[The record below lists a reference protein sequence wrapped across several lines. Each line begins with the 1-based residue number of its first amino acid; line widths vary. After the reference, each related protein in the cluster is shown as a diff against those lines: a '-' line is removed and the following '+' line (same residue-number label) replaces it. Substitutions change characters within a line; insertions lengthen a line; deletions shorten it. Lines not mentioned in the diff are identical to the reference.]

1 MMIVETFAECRE
13 AATGSVGLVPT
24 LGFVHEGHLDLMERC
39 RRENDLVVS
48 SLFVNPLQFNEAVDF
63 DAYPRK
69 FERDARLMEAAGV
82 DVLFAPPPDEM
93 FPLEPVTR
101 VVVGGITDAMEGAHR
116 PGHFE
121 GVATVVTK
129 LLAGIQPDRAY
140 FGKKDAQQL
149 AMVTRLTM
157 DLSLPAEI
165 VPCSTVREADG
176 LALSSRNVRLPPG
189 SRDDAVRLS
198 KGLFAAADLV
208 AAGERSSVVLE
219 QTVSEGLSGMAV
231 EYVTLADRVT
241 AQPMADLDRPGF
253 LAGAIEVGGVRL
265 IDNVWLDPDGTS
277 DRGSL
282 LDRTSILYR
291 GDE

>member
-1 MMIVETFAECRE
+1 MKIVETFADCR
-13 AATGSVGLVPT
+13 AAAQGSVGLVPT
-24 LGFVHEGHLDLMERC
+24 LGFVHEGHLDLMARC
-39 RRENDLVVS
+39 RRENDQVIS
-48 SLFVNPLQFNEAVDF
+48 SLFVNPIQFNEPSDF

-69 FERDARLMEAAGV
+69 FERDARLIEGAGV
-82 DVLFAPPPDEM
+82 DVLFAPSPAEM
-93 FPLEPVTR
+93 YSLEPVTR

-149 AMVTRLTM
+149 AMVTRLAI
-157 DLSLPAEI
+157 DLSMPVEI
-165 VPCSTVREADG
+165 VPCSTVRETNG
-176 LALSSRNVRLPPG
+176 LALSSRNVQLPAG
-189 SRDDAVRLS
+189 SRGDAVRLS
-198 KGLFAAADLV
+198 QGLFAAADLV

-219 QTVSEGLSGMAV
+219 RAVTARLGGMAV

-241 AQPMADLDRPGF
+241 AQPMVDLDRPGF

-265 IDNVWLDPDGTS
+265 IDNVWLDPDGSS
-277 DRGSL
+277 DRGTF
-282 LDRTSILYR
+282 LDRTSILYQ

>member
-1 MMIVETFAECRE
+1 MMVVESFAECR
-13 AATGSVGLVPT
+13 AAAHGSVGLVPT
-24 LGFVHEGHLDLMERC
+24 LGFVHEGHLDLMARC
-39 RRENDLVVS
+39 RRENDLVIS
-48 SLFVNPLQFNEAVDF
+48 SLFVNPLQFNEAADF

-69 FERDARLMEAAGV
+69 FERDARLMEVAGV
-82 DVLFAPPPDEM
+82 DVLFAPSLDEM
-93 FPLEPVTR
+93 YPLEPVTR
-101 VVVGGITDAMEGAHR
+101 VVVGGITDAMEGAYR

-176 LALSSRNVRLPPG
+176 LALSSRNVRLPPRC
-189 SRDDAVRLS
+189 RDDAVRLS

-208 AAGERSSVVLE
+208 ATGERSSAVLE
-219 QTVSEGLSGMAV
+219 QTVTEGLGGMAV

-241 AQPMADLDRPGF
+241 AEPLIDLDRPAF

-277 DRGSL
+277 DRGSF
-282 LDRTSILYR
+282 LDRTSILYE
-291 GDE
+291 GDD